1 MHWSSV
7 WLYHILSHC
16 CSPSSLESK
25 LHHCLN
31 KLASRQNMQTPLDT
45 KNSLIASGLPALV
58 VTVVLPVF
66 FCLFVFWILRVLWD
80 FSFKIRSRGVTSA
93 PVYIFVPICLPPT
106 GSRCLFL
113 FFTISRCIYLIF
125 ISLPAEVWRSVFLL
139 PSTPPSLTVSAL
151 GQR

>member
-66 FCLFVFWILRVLWD
+66 FFFVCFFGYLEYSEISVLRSEVEVWPQLPCTSLFPSVYHPPAPGVC
-80 FSFKIRSRGVTSA
+80 FSSSPSLAV
-93 PVYIFVPICLPPT
+93 
-106 GSRCLFL
+106 
-113 FFTISRCIYLIF
+113 F
-125 ISLPAEVWRSVFLL
+125 ISFLSL
-139 PSTPPSLTVSAL
+139 YLQKCGDLFSSSFPPPRLWLSLL
-151 GQR
+151 